1 MWQVS
6 ESRSVAPAFERAS
19 APGRSAVVLLS
30 GGLDSATTLA
40 QARADGLECLAL
52 TVRYGQRH
60 GHEVGCAERIARALG
75 ARQHRIVTLDLS
87 AFGGSSLFPGRTVPR
102 AQVDLSAGPEIPST
116 YVPARNTVFLSLALA
131 WAEAAEAEAIY
142 LGVNALDYSGYPD
155 CRPEYLRAF
164 QAMADLATRR
174 GVEGCPIEVRAP
186 LLQLSKAQ
194 IISLGRSL
202 RVDYSLTT
210 SCYDPSAQGHP
221 CGRCDACVLRRRG
234 FEEAGVPDPLMET
247 S

>member
-1 MWQVS
+1 
-6 ESRSVAPAFERAS
+6 
-19 APGRSAVVLLS
+19 
-30 GGLDSATTLA
+30 
-40 QARADGLECLAL
+40 
-52 TVRYGQRH
+52 
-60 GHEVGCAERIARALG
+60 
-75 ARQHRIVTLDLS
+75 
-87 AFGGSSLFPGRTVPR
+87 VPR
-102 AQVDLSAGPEIPST
+102 FRSDFAAGSAIPST

-174 GVEGCPIEVRAP
+174 GVEGRPIQIRAP
-186 LLQLSKAQ
+186 LLRLSKAQ
-194 IISLGRSL
+194 IISLGRTL
-202 RVDYSLTT
+202 GVDYSLTT
-210 SCYDPSAQGHP
+210 SCYDPSPRGQP
-221 CGRCDACVLRRRG
+221 CGTCDACFLRRRG

>member
-1 MWQVS
+1 
-6 ESRSVAPAFERAS
+6 
-19 APGRSAVVLLS
+19 
-30 GGLDSATTLA
+30 LA
-40 QARADGLECLAL
+40 QARADEFQCLAL

-60 GHEVGCAERIARALG
+60 GHEVECAERIARALG
-75 ARQHRIVTLDLS
+75 ACQHRIVALDLS
-87 AFGGSSLFPGRTVPR
+87 AFGGSSLFPGQTVPR
-102 AQVDLSAGPEIPST
+102 FRSDFAAGSAIPST

-174 GVEGCPIEVRAP
+174 GVEGRPIQIRAP

-194 IISLGRSL
+194 IISLGRTL
-202 RVDYSLTT
+202 GVDYSLTT
-210 SCYDPSAQGHP
+210 SCYDPSPRGHP
-221 CGRCDACVLRRRG
+221 CGTCDACVLRRRG